1 MILQNFLTL
10 FGQTHLQLI
19 ILEVVYLVRLKVM
32 GLPEVTNNIDG
43 VSLKTYDAAMTNAN
57 LYRTMWEHTAMS
69 YRMSDNRYSREIGF
83 HRCNQS
89 ITVGATSGDGSFG
102 GVVFLV
108 ESIRRNFAKGS
119 YWSVYGL
126 RLPTGD

>member
-1 MILQNFLTL
+1 
-10 FGQTHLQLI
+10 
-19 ILEVVYLVRLKVM
+19 
-32 GLPEVTNNIDG
+32 
-43 VSLKTYDAAMTNAN
+43 
-57 LYRTMWEHTAMS
+57 MWEHTAMS

-89 ITVGATSGDGSFG
+89 ITIAATSGDGSFG
-102 GVVFLV
+102 GVVFLWNQATA
-108 ESIRRNFAKGS
+108 NFAKGS